1 MLLWYIFV
9 SVRSGQAV
17 ERRRRQQQRQATVHF
32 TQTKKEI
39 FYFGEKRKHFFKF
52 IAYLLHTCSSSS
64 HVALNQV
71 VVFCAQDYFDVAAL
85 DLRSDDL
92 LGAKNTQDCVVP
104 KGGAP
109 NLENVPTLR
118 LKH

>member
-17 ERRRRQQQRQATVHF
+17 ERRQRQQQRQATVHF

-52 IAYLLHTCSSSS
+52 IAYLLYTCSSS

-71 VVFCAQDYFDVAAL
+71 VVFCGQDYFDVAAL

-92 LGAKNTQDCVVP
+92 LGAKNTHDCVVP
-104 KGGAP
+104 
-109 NLENVPTLR
+109 T
-118 LKH
+118 